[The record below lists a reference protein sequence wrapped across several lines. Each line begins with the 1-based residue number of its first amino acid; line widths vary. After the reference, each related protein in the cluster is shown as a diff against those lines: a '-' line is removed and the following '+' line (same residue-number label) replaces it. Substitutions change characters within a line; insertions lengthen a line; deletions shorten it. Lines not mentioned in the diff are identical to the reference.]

1 MRKWLSNGPEI
12 NDSYSV
18 KDKTKFAVHQNEN
31 QKLQGIFFFFSIFS
45 HINWLLRFTNHSDR
59 MNHLYLVRDINFV
72 NSPIH
77 DFFY

>member
-31 QKLQGIFFFFSIFS
+31 QKLQGIFFFFLFLACT
-45 HINWLLRFTNHSDR
+45 NWLLRFTNHFDR
-59 MNHLYLVRDINFV
+59 MNHLGLRG
-72 NSPIH
+72 
-77 DFFY
+77 

>member
-31 QKLQGIFFFFSIFS
+31 QKLQGIFFFTFFSIFS
-45 HINWLLRFTNHSDR
+45 HINWLLRFTNHYDR
-59 MNHLYLVRDINFV
+59 MNHLGLRG
-72 NSPIH
+72 
-77 DFFY
+77 

>member
-31 QKLQGIFFFFSIFS
+31 QKLQGIFFLSIFS
-45 HINWLLRFTNHSDR
+45 HTNWLLGYTNHFDR
-59 MNHLYLVRDINFV
+59 MNHLGLRG
-72 NSPIH
+72 
-77 DFFY
+77 

>member
-31 QKLQGIFFFFSIFS
+31 QKLQGIFFSIFPSIFS
-45 HINWLLRFTNHSDR
+45 HTNWLLRWVVIIESF
-59 MNHLYLVRDINFV
+59 
-72 NSPIH
+72 
-77 DFFY
+77 